1 MNMES
6 RTVNFWVKDEVE
18 TAAFAIE
25 SLASLADG
33 RGLSISGY
41 NV

>member
-18 TAAFAIE
+18 TVAFAME
-25 SLASLADG
+25 SLAGLAEG
-33 RGLSISGY
+33 RGLSISRY